1 MGRQEIL
8 EEARK
13 LPAEEQELLA
23 RQLQQFI
30 EEREAADLE
39 LSVEQYRELLARIEE
54 HERNPEKATPWEV
67 VLGRLKVK
75 R

>member
-54 HERNPEKATPWEV
+54 HERNPETAMPWEA